1 MCGRYTLTCRPDVVA
16 EEFRL
21 EAIPAFHPRY
31 NVAPSQGVACV
42 RTRLQVWKREAVT
55 LRWGFIPSWAGDP
68 AIGMKL
74 IQCQGGNRGGKAILS
89 KAVSRTSLS
98 GAGGRLL

>member
-21 EAIPAFHPRY
+21 EEIPDLHPRY
-31 NVAPSQGVACV
+31 NVAPSQSVACV
-42 RTRLQVWKREAVT
+42 RVRLHVRKREAVT
-55 LRWGFIPSWAGDP
+55 LRWGLIPSWAKDP

-74 IQCQGGNRGGKAILS
+74 INARAGNRGGKAIVS
-89 KAVSRTSLS
+89 KAVSRTPLS